1 MHLGVLQLE
10 EDFRKD
16 INFVALNIDNTKWTS
31 EVQQYRVRGV
41 PHFVFLDGQ
50 AKQKTAA
57 VGRVPQQV
65 TVILSG
71 LQLLAR
77 LHIAPAHDYA
87 QHLSVTMHSVSHVSV
102 AH

>member
-1 MHLGVLQLE
+1 MVQLE

-41 PHFVFLDGQ
+41 PHFVFLDGR

-65 TVILSG
+65 TDLFDFTTC
-71 LQLLAR
+71 L
-77 LHIAPAHDYA
+77 
-87 QHLSVTMHSVSHVSV
+87 
-102 AH
+102 

>member
-1 MHLGVLQLE
+1 MPLCILSIDFERASQQHIYMFCAEDAALQSDCLLQLE
-10 EDFRKD
+10 EEFRKD

-41 PHFVFLDGQ
+41 PHFVFLDSQ

-65 TVILSG
+65 RAG
-71 LQLLAR
+71 C
-77 LHIAPAHDYA
+77 
-87 QHLSVTMHSVSHVSV
+87 
-102 AH
+102 

>member
-1 MHLGVLQLE
+1 MLQLE

-65 TVILSG
+65 TLVLSG
-71 LQLLAR
+71 FQLLAS
-77 LHIAPAHDYA
+77 PD
-87 QHLSVTMHSVSHVSV
+87 STS
-102 AH
+102 